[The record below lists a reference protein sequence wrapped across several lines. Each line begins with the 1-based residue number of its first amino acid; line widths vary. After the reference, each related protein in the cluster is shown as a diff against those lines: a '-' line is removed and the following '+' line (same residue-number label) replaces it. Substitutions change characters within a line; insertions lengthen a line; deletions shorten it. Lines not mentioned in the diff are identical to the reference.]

1 MACGTHWTRG
11 SSANLLQPSAD
22 FGFTMTTDISTST
35 PVATP
40 VGVVDPVVPAPAAS
54 GNGAAPLLDVKG
66 LKTYFYTEDGIVQAI
81 NGVDFSILPGEVMG
95 LVGESGSGKSV
106 TSLSIMRLL
115 ASSGK
120 IVDGSI
126 SFDGVDLTQVP
137 EESMV
142 QLRGNRLSMI
152 FQQPTS
158 CLNPVFRIGDQIAE
172 TLQTHQ
178 KLSQTEAHKQAVAL
192 LKLVGIADAERRAQ
206 AFPHEISGG
215 QAQRVMIAMALACR
229 PALLIADEPTTA
241 LDVTIQAQILDLMR
255 NLRKETGTS
264 ILLITHDMG
273 VIAEMCDKVAVMY
286 AGQIVEYTDVYTLF
300 DDPLHPYTE
309 GLLAAIPVL
318 GEVRDHL
325 AVIPGSVPNL
335 IRLPLGCKFSPRCP
349 YVKEYCTQNDPT
361 LIEVKPKHSV
371 RCFMRDPATA
381 HMWEGVGRVDWRF
394 EGDEVFAEVIVAPV
408 APEEVA

>member
-1 MACGTHWTRG
+1 M
-11 SSANLLQPSAD
+11 
-22 FGFTMTTDISTST
+22 MTEQTLAAPIAAASEETK
-35 PVATP
+35 
-40 VGVVDPVVPAPAAS
+40 PVVHAS
-54 GNGAAPLLDVKG
+54 FASTNGQAPLLEIKG
-66 LKTYFYTEDGIVQAI
+66 LRTYFYTEDGIVQAI
-81 NGVDFSILPGEVMG
+81 NGVDFSIMPGEVMG

-115 ASSGK
+115 AASGK
-120 IVDGSI
+120 IVDGEVF
-126 SFDGVDLTQVP
+126 FDGVDLTKVP
-137 EESMV
+137 EADMV
-142 QLRGNRLSMI
+142 ELRGNRLSMI

-178 KLSQTEAHKQAVAL
+178 KLSQAEAHKQAVDL
-192 LKLVGIADAERRAQ
+192 LRIVRIADAESRAQ

-300 DDPLHPYTE
+300 DEQLHPYTE

-335 IRLPLGCKFSPRCP
+335 IRLPQGCKFSPRCP
-349 YVKEYCTQNDPT
+349 YVKEFCTQNDPALT
-361 LIEVKPKHSV
+361 EVKPNHSV

-381 HMWEGVGRVDWRF
+381 PMWEGVERVDWRF
-394 EGDEVFAEVIVAPV
+394 EGDEVFVEPILTTAQDVGGVV
-408 APEEVA
+408 

>member
-1 MACGTHWTRG
+1 MANTTTNGQDG
-11 SSANLLQPSAD
+11 SK
-22 FGFTMTTDISTST
+22 
-35 PVATP
+35 
-40 VGVVDPVVPAPAAS
+40 
-54 GNGAAPLLDVKG
+54 PLLDVKG
-66 LKTYFYTEDGIVQAI
+66 LKTYFYTEDGVVQAI
-81 NGVDFSILPGEVMG
+81 NGVDFSIKPGEVMG

-115 ASSGK
+115 AASGK
-120 IVDGSI
+120 IVEGEVRL
-126 SFDGVDLTQVP
+126 DGVNLVAVP
-137 EESMV
+137 EEAMV
-142 QLRGNRLSMI
+142 ELRGNRLSMI

-172 TLQTHQ
+172 TLQTHH
-178 KLSQTEAHKQAVAL
+178 KLSKQEASKQAVDL
-192 LKLVGIADAERRAQ
+192 LRIVGIADPERRAQ

-215 QAQRVMIAMALACR
+215 QAQRVMIAMALACK

-255 NLRKETGTS
+255 KLRTETGTA

-286 AGQIVEYTDVYTLF
+286 AGQIVEYTDVFTLF
-300 DDPLHPYTE
+300 DTQLHPYTE

-335 IRLPLGCKFSPRCP
+335 IRLPAGCKFAPRCP
-349 YVKEYCTQNDPT
+349 YVKDYCTENEPP
-361 LIEVKPKHSV
+361 LVEVEPGHSV
-371 RCFMRDPATA
+371 RCFMRIPETA
-381 HMWEGVGRVDWRF
+381 PMWAGVERVDWRF
-394 EGDEVFAEVIVAPV
+394 EGSEVFADVPV
-408 APEEVA
+408 AAVTPE